1 METSPA
7 LSFSETCRITVVAPR
22 MRLDIAVP
30 ADVPLAALVPTLL
43 LHTGEQAVE
52 AGAAHGG
59 WALQRLG
66 EPPLDTNGTCA
77 GLGILD
83 GDIVYF
89 RPRAVAAPEAV
100 FDDPVDGI
108 GTVLRDRTRRWTP
121 AATRRCAL
129 ACSALLPQVI
139 LDPLLH
145 AGPSWS
151 GPALTAGIIAL
162 ALLLTAAALSRA
174 VGDSLAGAFLGVA
187 AVPFAAVA
195 GLLAPLGDHALGS
208 IGAAHLATGGAA
220 AFAASV
226 LGAWFVGVGGGA
238 DVGAGAGVGPG
249 VGPGVGSGGPGGNA
263 GAGTSATVGP
273 QSVQPPAG
281 AVLLAPAM
289 AAAAIALAALASL
302 RWNAEGCAALAA
314 ALMLAISVLIPR
326 IAYRSAGLPGAVVPL
341 NAGDLRAQS
350 TPWSTAALAG
360 RSVTADRLVTALVA
374 GSALAVAACT
384 AFALRWP
391 GWTPPVLAAVIS
403 VLLALRARLFGG
415 TAQRWWL
422 IGAALAIA
430 VPTAAVVSDRWRG
443 GDVGLGVVVGVALI
457 ATMIVGQI
465 AVRPERRFA
474 PTLARWADL
483 LELGAVMATV
493 PLALLMLGTFG
504 YFRSLGG

>member
-43 LHTGEQAVE
+43 LHTGEQAIE

-77 GLGILD
+77 ALGILD

-108 GTVLRDRTRRWTP
+108 GTILRDRTRRWTP
-121 AATRRCAL
+121 TATRRCAL
-129 ACSALLPQVI
+129 ICTALLPQVV
-139 LDPLLH
+139 LYPLLRS
-145 AGPSWS
+145 GPSWT
-151 GPALTAGIIAL
+151 GPALTAGIVAL

-174 VGDSLAGAFLGVA
+174 VGDSVAGAFIGVA

-195 GLLAPLGDHALGS
+195 GLLAPLGDDALGS
-208 IGAAHLATGGAA
+208 VGAAHLATAGAA
-220 AFAASV
+220 AFAASI
-226 LGAWFVGVGGGA
+226 LGAWFVGVG
-238 DVGAGAGVGPG
+238 AGPGTGVGVG
-249 VGPGVGSGGPGGNA
+249 TAAGPGTQPDK
-263 GAGTSATVGP
+263 
-273 QSVQPPAG
+273 PPAG
-281 AVLLAPAM
+281 AALLAPAM
-289 AAAAIALAALASL
+289 AAAAVALAALASL
-302 RWNAEGCAALAA
+302 RWNPEGCAALAA
-314 ALMLAISVLIPR
+314 ALMLALSVLIPR
-326 IAYRSAGLPGAVVPL
+326 IAYRAAGLPPTLVPL
-341 NAGDLRAQS
+341 NATDLRTQS
-350 TPWSTAALAG
+350 APLSTASLTG

-391 GWTPPVLAAVIS
+391 GWTPPVLAAVIT

-415 TAQRWWL
+415 AAQRWWL
-422 IGAALAIA
+422 IGAALAVA
-430 VPTAAVVSDRWRG
+430 VPTATAVADRWRG
-443 GDVGLGVVVGVALI
+443 GSVGLGVVVGVVLL
-457 ATMIVGQI
+457 ATAIVGQI

-483 LELGAVMATV
+483 LELTAVMATV

>member
-1 METSPA
+1 MDTSPA

-89 RPRAVAAPEAV
+89 RPRAAAAPEAV

-108 GTVLRDRTRRWTP
+108 GTILRERTNRWTP

-129 ACSALLPQVI
+129 ICAALIPQ
-139 LDPLLH
+139 LALYPLLQ
-145 AGPSWS
+145 AGPGWT
-151 GPALTAGIIAL
+151 GPALTAGIAAV
-162 ALLLTAAALSRA
+162 ALLLTAAALARA
-174 VGDSLAGAFLGVA
+174 VGDSVAGVFFGVA

-195 GLLAPLGDHALGS
+195 GLLAPLGEHRLDS
-208 IGAAHLATGGAA
+208 VGAAHLATAGAS
-220 AFAASV
+220 AFAVSV
-226 LGAWFVGVGGGA
+226 LGAWFVGVG
-238 DVGAGAGVGPG
+238 AGAQPDK
-249 VGPGVGSGGPGGNA
+249 
-263 GAGTSATVGP
+263 
-273 QSVQPPAG
+273 PPAG
-281 AVLLAPAM
+281 AALLAPAT
-289 AAAAIALAALASL
+289 AAAAVGLAALASL
-302 RWNAEGCAALAA
+302 RWNPEGCAALAA
-314 ALMLAISVLIPR
+314 ALTLALSVLIPR
-326 IAYRSAGLPGAVVPL
+326 IAYRAASLPAAVVPM
-341 NAGDLRAQS
+341 NAADLRAQS
-350 TPWSTAALAG
+350 APLSTAALTG
-360 RSVTADRLVTALVA
+360 RSMTADRLVTALIA

-391 GWTPPVLAAVIS
+391 GWTPPVLAGVIAA
-403 VLLALRARLFGG
+403 LLALRARLFGG

-422 IGAALAIA
+422 IGAALA
-430 VPTAAVVSDRWRG
+430 VAAPAATVVADRWRS
-443 GDVGLGVVVGVALI
+443 GDVGLGVVFGVVLF
-457 ATMIVGQI
+457 ATAIVGQI

-483 LELGAVMATV
+483 LELTAVMATV

>member
-1 METSPA
+1 MESSPA

-22 MRLDIAVP
+22 MKLDIAVP

-89 RPRAVAAPEAV
+89 RPRAAAAPEAV

-108 GTVLRDRTRRWTP
+108 GTILRDRTRRWTP
-121 AATRRCAL
+121 EATRRCAL
-129 ACSALLPQVI
+129 ACAALLPQVV
-139 LDPLLH
+139 LYPLLH

-162 ALLLTAAALSRA
+162 ALLLTAGALSRA
-174 VGDSLAGAFLGVA
+174 VGDSVAGAFFGVA

-195 GLLAPLGDHALGS
+195 GLLAPLGDHALSGV
-208 IGAAHLATGGAA
+208 GAAHLATGGAA

-226 LGAWFVGVGGGA
+226 LGAWFVGVG
-238 DVGAGAGVGPG
+238 VGAGAGVGAG
-249 VGPGVGSGGPGGNA
+249 VRA
-263 GAGTSATVGP
+263 GAGAGP
-273 QSVQPPAG
+273 QPEKPPAG
-281 AVLLAPAM
+281 ATLLAPAM
-289 AAAAIALAALASL
+289 TSAAVALAALASL
-302 RWNAEGCAALAA
+302 RWNPEGCAALAA

-341 NAGDLRAQS
+341 NASDLRAQS
-350 TPWSTAALAG
+350 TPLSTAALAG
-360 RSVTADRLVTALVA
+360 RSVTADRLVTSLVA

-391 GWTPPVLAAVIS
+391 GWTPPVLAAVIAI
-403 VLLALRARLFGG
+403 LLALRARLFGG
-415 TAQRWWL
+415 VTQRWWL
-422 IGAALAIA
+422 IGAALAVAI
-430 VPTAAVVSDRWRG
+430 PTAATVAERWRS
-443 GDVGLGVVVGVALI
+443 GDVGLGVVVGVVLL
-457 ATMIVGQI
+457 ATAVIGRI
-465 AVRPERRFA
+465 AVQPERRFA

-483 LELGAVMATV
+483 LELTGVMATV

-504 YFRSLGG
+504 YFRSLGS

>member
-43 LHTGEQAVE
+43 LHTGEQAIE

-77 GLGILD
+77 ALGILD

-89 RPRAVAAPEAV
+89 RPRAAAAPEAV

-108 GTVLRDRTRRWTP
+108 STVLRDRTQRWTP
-121 AATRRCAL
+121 TATRRCAL
-129 ACSALLPQVI
+129 ICTALLPQIV
-139 LDPLLH
+139 LYPLLH
-145 AGPSWS
+145 SGPGWT
-151 GPALTAGIIAL
+151 GPALTAGIVAL

-174 VGDSLAGAFLGVA
+174 VGDSVAGAFIGVA
-187 AVPFAAVA
+187 GVPFAAVA
-195 GLLAPLGDHALGS
+195 GLLAPLGDHALGGV
-208 IGAAHLATGGAA
+208 GAAHLATAGAA
-220 AFAASV
+220 AFAASI
-226 LGAWFVGVGGGA
+226 LGAWFVGVGA
-238 DVGAGAGVGPG
+238 
-249 VGPGVGSGGPGGNA
+249 
-263 GAGTSATVGP
+263 GP
-273 QSVQPPAG
+273 QPDKPPAG
-281 AVLLAPAM
+281 AALLAPAM
-289 AAAAIALAALASL
+289 AAAAVTLAALASL
-302 RWNAEGCAALAA
+302 RWNPEGCAALAA
-314 ALMLAISVLIPR
+314 ALTLALSVLIPR
-326 IAYRSAGLPGAVVPL
+326 IAYRAAGLPPTVVPL
-341 NAGDLRAQS
+341 NAADLRTQS
-350 TPWSTAALAG
+350 TPLSTASLTG
-360 RSVTADRLVTALVA
+360 RSVIADRLVTALVA

-391 GWTPPVLAAVIS
+391 GWTPPALAAVIA

-422 IGAALAIA
+422 IGAALATA
-430 VPTAAVVSDRWRG
+430 VPTAAAVADRWRG
-443 GDVGLGVVVGVALI
+443 GDVGLGVVIGVVLL
-457 ATMIVGQI
+457 ATAIVGQI

-483 LELGAVMATV
+483 LELTGVMATV